1 LCKSD
6 YQGIITMNDLGIS
19 GRLGHQIFYYLGLK
33 QYAKKHNLYIETS
46 DWIGRYLFEGCDEP
60 LISGVYDTIDSKNPM
75 FIRSIN
81 DSDPP
86 QKKFNLKNG
95 CFRYSGDEKK
105 FAQNTLQLLPYW
117 RKKLEPFFFHIKKDK
132 KTLITIHI
140 RRGDFLMEGFYV
152 PSNDLYLD
160 WLESIWRNIEKPV
173 LYIASDEVKAVKSD
187 FAKFN
192 PFTSEDFEE
201 KFYFDDFLT
210 DFYIIS
216 QSDIAVLGQSSF
228 SRIAAMSNKKSSQF
242 YWANPKTNKIESIDK
257 SQTASFLKCLV
268 V

>member
-60 LISGVYDTIDSKNPM
+60 LISGIYDTIDSRNPM

-95 CFRYSGDEKK
+95 CFRYSRDEKESVK
-105 FAQNTLQLLPYW
+105 KTLKLLPYW
-117 RKKLEPFFFHIKKDK
+117 KKKLEPFLLHIKKNK
-132 KTLITIHI
+132 KTLVTLHI
-140 RRGDFLMEGFYV
+140 RRGDFLIDGYYV
-152 PSNDLYLD
+152 PSSNLYLE
-160 WLESIWRNIEKPV
+160 WLEHIWPSIDKPV
-173 LYIASDEVKAVKSD
+173 LYIASDEAKAVRDD
-187 FAKFN
+187 FRKFN
-192 PFTSEDFEE
+192 PFIREDFGDI
-201 KFYFDDFLT
+201 FYFDDFLT

-216 QSDIAVLGQSSF
+216 KSDIAVLGQSSF
-228 SRIAAMSNKKSSQF
+228 SRIAAMCNEKASQF
-242 YWANPKTNKIESIDK
+242 YWANPKTKKIELIDK
-257 SQTASFLKCLV
+257 SQTASFTKYLI
-268 V
+268 